1 MTIGVLA
8 TWTLAA
14 LLAMALPSD
23 PIDALLTARTKTELD
38 RLLRAPEGA
47 VSQDERRLRDALSS
61 DPIWAVTYLATRAND
76 VANGGDANLAL
87 GLFHEASKVGPM
99 SLHRAWAARRAG
111 HLLQE
116 SGHADLAAEVWTS
129 LLDAYPTKVWTGP
142 SNAGPE
148 NDAYYDEFH
157 QAALDLAKLA
167 VDRGATR
174 EALHWYASAEST
186 YPHATYCGNCQWSR
200 SDWIREQCV
209 ELEAKLPPAEP
220 RPFRD
225 RPPEP
230 NPMRIDVEGAKAESI
245 ARAQRPPKQPWSH
258 HEWSVITAVSLTLL
272 AGIVL
277 ANRLRD
283 REGRARVEIPER
295 EPRPEDETR

>member
-1 MTIGVLA
+1 MTIGVMA

-14 LLAMALPSD
+14 LLAMASD
-23 PIDALLTARTKTELD
+23 PIDALLTAQTKTELD
-38 RLLRAPEGA
+38 RLLRAPDGA

-76 VANGGDANLAL
+76 VAKGGDANLAL

-116 SGHADLAAEVWTS
+116 SGHADLAVEVWTS
-129 LLDAYPTKVWTGP
+129 LLDASPSKAWTGP

-157 QAALDLAKLA
+157 QAALDLAKLEA
-167 VDRGATR
+167 DRGATR
-174 EALHWYASAEST
+174 EALRWYASAESK
-186 YPHATYCGNCQWSR
+186 YPHATYCGSCQWSR

-209 ELEAKLPPAEP
+209 ELEAKLPPGEP
-220 RPFRD
+220 RPYTD
-225 RPPEP
+225 RAPRP
-230 NPMRIDVEGAKAESI
+230 NPMLLDVHGAKAEPTEPV
-245 ARAQRPPKQPWSH
+245 RGPPMEPWSH
-258 HEWSVITAVSLTLL
+258 HEWSVITAVSLTVL

-277 ANRLRD
+277 ASRLRD